1 MRAVDL
7 IVKKRD
13 GGVFAPQEIDFLVA
27 GFTSGGDPGLPI
39 RLAIFFFFFFIY
51 SFSFVLLM

>member
-13 GGVFAPQEIDFLVA
+13 GGAFSKAEIDFLVQVEEA
-27 GFTSGGDPGLPI
+27 TS
-39 RLAIFFFFFFIY
+39 
-51 SFSFVLLM
+51 